1 MTDPEQQ
8 ATQESDPGLAAL
20 VLIARFHGIA
30 ADAGQLRHA
39 AGIKSAPFTDSELTL
54 SARSLGIKAR
64 RVRVRAD
71 RLPRTPFPALA
82 LDQDGQHFIVA
93 GCNSERAL
101 ILDSGA
107 SSTTTSSPANVMA
120 RCNGNMLLFASRSSL
135 TGELARF
142 DFSWFIPAVIKYRRL
157 LLEVLLVSA
166 VLQLFGLVSPLMFQV
181 VMDKVL
187 VNRAFN
193 TLNVVCIA
201 LLVSSIFEILLTG
214 LRNYVFSHTA
224 NRIDVELGARL
235 FRHLL
240 ALPLPTSA
248 HVGSAIPSRAC
259 ANWRISAVF

>member
-1 MTDPEQQ
+1 MSDPEQQ
-8 ATQESDPGLAAL
+8 AVPDSDAGLAAL

-39 AGIKSAPFTDSELTL
+39 AGIKSAAFNDSELSL
-54 SARSLGIKAR
+54 SARSLGLKTR
-64 RVRVRAD
+64 KVRVSVD
-71 RLPRTPFPALA
+71 RLHRTPFPALA

-93 GCNSERAL
+93 GCNPERVL

-107 SSTTTSSPANVMA
+107 STTTANSHDEVIA
-120 RCNGNMLLFASRSSL
+120 RCGGQMLLFASRASL
-135 TGELARF
+135 AGELARF

-201 LLVSSIFEILLTG
+201 LFVSSIFEILLTG

-224 NRIDVELGARL
+224 NRIDVELGARPAPARATAGL
-235 FRHLL
+235 FRC
-240 ALPLPTSA
+240 TS
-248 HVGSAIPSRAC
+248 GWRYRCTC
-259 ANWRISAVF
+259 A